1 MGSTFVVT
9 ALFFLKQI
17 FQKHRKMLLV
27 ADLLK
32 SLHRIELVA
41 QEIMKICFSISF
53 IIGHGIYVITYICLS
68 D

>member
-9 ALFFLKQI
+9 ALFSLKQI

-41 QEIMKICFSISF
+41 QEMMKISVS
-53 IIGHGIYVITYICLS
+53 VS
-68 D
+68 